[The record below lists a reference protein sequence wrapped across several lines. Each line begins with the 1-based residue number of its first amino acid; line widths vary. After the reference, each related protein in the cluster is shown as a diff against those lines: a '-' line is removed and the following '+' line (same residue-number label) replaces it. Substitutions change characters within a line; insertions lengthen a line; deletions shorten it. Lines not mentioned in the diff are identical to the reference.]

1 MQTSRWRKLLIPFFS
16 DVTKSLD
23 INENRYILNDTLD
36 ITDPI
41 DTALKK
47 FESHPSILKI
57 KEKVSASLFA
67 FNTVTLEDVQ
77 LEIRNL
83 NPNKASTFDS
93 IPIRNF
99 KENIDICGPTLHPIV
114 NNGIQD
120 CIFPDKL
127 KLADLH
133 RYIRRTIKPIKR
145 IIDP

>member
-1 MQTSRWRKLLIPFFS
+1 MIT
-16 DVTKSLD
+16 
-23 INENRYILNDTLD
+23 ENRYILNDSLD

-57 KEKVSASLFA
+57 KEKVSASPFA

-77 LEIRNL
+77 LEIRNR

-93 IPIRNF
+93 IPIRHF

-114 NNGIQD
+114 NNGIQ
-120 CIFPDKL
+120 
-127 KLADLH
+127 H
-133 RYIRRTIKPIKR
+133 
-145 IIDP
+145 